1 MCFNLDAVP
10 PPLPTVG
17 LPVGFTSGAGQG
29 IARQD
34 RLTLTSAD
42 GTPFSAY
49 LALPTAGNGA
59 GIVILPDVRGLF
71 TFYEDLATRFANA
84 GVAAIAVDYFGRTA
98 GLAPR
103 GADFEFMPHV
113 MQTTPAQITQDV
125 AAAVEQIRTVGQAQA
140 VFTVGFCFGGFHSL
154 LQAASQ
160 HGLSGV
166 IAFYGGP
173 TTNRFG
179 SKAPI
184 DRIDEIT
191 CPILGLYGGADQGI
205 PVAEVQRFDAA
216 LTAAGKEHEI
226 VIYPDTPHS
235 FFDRTYEQYQSE
247 SADAWQ
253 RMLGFIAAHTP
264 KGTI

>member
-1 MCFNLDAVP
+1 MCFTFDAVP
-10 PPLPTVG
+10 PPVPTTG
-17 LPVGFTSGAGQG
+17 LPLGFTSGAGQG

-42 GTPFSAY
+42 GTQFSAF
-49 LALPTAGNGA
+49 LALPTTGNGA

-71 TFYEDLATRFANA
+71 TFYEDLALRFANA
-84 GVAAIAVDYFGRTA
+84 GVAAIAIDYFGRTA
-98 GLAPR
+98 GLGPR
-103 GADFEFMPHV
+103 GADFEYMPHV
-113 MQTTPAQITQDV
+113 GQTKTEQIAQDV

-140 VFTVGFCFGGFHSL
+140 VFTVGFCFGGFNSL
-154 LQAASQ
+154 LQAANQ

-166 IAFYGGP
+166 IAFYGPP

-179 SKAPI
+179 GKAAI
-184 DRIDEIT
+184 DLINEMT

-205 PVAEVQRFDAA
+205 PVAEVQRFDQA

-226 VIYPDTPHS
+226 VIYPDAPHS
-235 FFDRTYEQYQSE
+235 FFDRTYEQYQSA

-264 KGTI
+264 KATI